1 MVRSASPLKLRSP
14 SQHEDTRDI
23 HRHETRGEE
32 RVCKVV
38 VGEEV
43 MREELVVYRRTF
55 VCEVP
60 PGVQSGGGWRQGAHT
75 PVPLHTLSA
84 RASVTTN
91 SSPPAASYSC
101 RLSASYSCQLTVSV
115 SDSSPPLSVGAS
127 ARGDDTRGGGGEG
140 CGGAAAAAAPSS
152 LAASLRAGSC
162 CCQTTPPARPQLAA
176 NSMCC
181 EKPVSRL
188 DPPRVCEHTTH
199 LSFPYPARPEL
210 EQLLGRVVST

>member
-1 MVRSASPLKLRSP
+1 MLMTVSTLFAE
-14 SQHEDTRDI
+14 Q
-23 HRHETRGEE
+23 
-32 RVCKVV
+32 
-38 VGEEV
+38 
-43 MREELVVYRRTF
+43 
-55 VCEVP
+55 VP
-60 PGVQSGGGWRQGAHT
+60 PGVHGGGGWRQGAHT

-152 LAASLRAGSC
+152 HAASLRAGSC
-162 CCQTTPPARPQLAA
+162 CCQTTPSARPQLAV
-176 NSMCC
+176 NSMCY
-181 EKPVSRL
+181 EKPVSAKPASSRMNTRL
-188 DPPRVCEHTTH
+188 TWA
-199 LSFPYPARPEL
+199 YPTLHDRN
-210 EQLLGRVVST
+210 